1 MKMDKINQQGIVD
14 ISEFNILRQANYAW
28 SIPVLSY
35 IKKEQNIRV
44 KIGEQVFSLVSLWDW
59 KFIPWFP
66 SRWARDSQGFQ

>member
-1 MKMDKINQQGIVD
+1 MDKINQQGIVD

-44 KIGEQVFSLVSLWDW
+44 KIGEQVFSLISL
-59 KFIPWFP
+59 
-66 SRWARDSQGFQ
+66 